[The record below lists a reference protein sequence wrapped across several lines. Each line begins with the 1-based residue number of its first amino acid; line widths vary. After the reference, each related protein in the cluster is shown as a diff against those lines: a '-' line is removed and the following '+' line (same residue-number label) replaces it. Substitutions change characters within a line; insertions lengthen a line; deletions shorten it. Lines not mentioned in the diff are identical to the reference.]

1 MDRESRESRESR
13 EQDSHRQDRHRDR
26 VREYQD
32 RQHQDQAKEEQV
44 RQYRGERDKK
54 DHHSYPPEPCNSPPF
69 KTSPSENMLS
79 KLRPNLEPLPRI
91 FKWQIIG

>member
-1 MDRESRESRESR
+1 MDRESRESRE
-13 EQDSHRQDRHRDR
+13 QDRHKQDRHRDR

-54 DHHSYPPEPCNSPPF
+54 DHHSYPLEFYDSTRF
-69 KTSPSENMLS
+69 KTSPSEKM
-79 KLRPNLEPLPRI
+79 
-91 FKWQIIG
+91 